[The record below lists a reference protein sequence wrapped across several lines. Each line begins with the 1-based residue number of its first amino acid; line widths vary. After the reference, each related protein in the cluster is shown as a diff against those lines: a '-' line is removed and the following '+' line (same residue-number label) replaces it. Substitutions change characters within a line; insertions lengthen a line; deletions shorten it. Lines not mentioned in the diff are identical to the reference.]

1 MKVIAKAD
9 SSTYLCEVSHSEL
22 EKFFNQYYGKMKQ
35 LNVGEQVNLGQGY
48 DFSARIEDAC
58 KKMSEAMRG
67 FESARSVMTAFAVAI
82 AKGAEDNT

>member
-1 MKVIAKAD
+1 
-9 SSTYLCEVSHSEL
+9 
-22 EKFFNQYYGKMKQ
+22 KMKQ

-67 FESARSVMTAFAVAI
+67 FESARSVIFITIFSIFYI
-82 AKGAEDNT
+82 AQCMSL